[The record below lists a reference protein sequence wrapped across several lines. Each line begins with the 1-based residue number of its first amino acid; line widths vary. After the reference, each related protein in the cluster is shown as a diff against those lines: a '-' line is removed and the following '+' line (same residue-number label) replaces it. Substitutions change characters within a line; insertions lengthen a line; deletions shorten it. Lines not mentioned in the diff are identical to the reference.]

1 VRELASRHPRYG
13 YRRITALLRTEGW
26 RVNRKRV
33 HRIWRLEG
41 LRVSTKQRKRCRM
54 GSRTG
59 AVTRRGATHE
69 REIWSYDFVM
79 DQTQDG
85 RRREDAAHR

>member
-1 VRELASRHPRYG
+1 MRELAVRHPRFG

-41 LRVSTKQRKRCRM
+41 LHVPVKQRKRRRL
-54 GSRTG
+54 GNING
-59 AVTRRGATHE
+59 AVTRRRAAQQQ
-69 REIWSYDFVM
+69 EIWSYDFVM